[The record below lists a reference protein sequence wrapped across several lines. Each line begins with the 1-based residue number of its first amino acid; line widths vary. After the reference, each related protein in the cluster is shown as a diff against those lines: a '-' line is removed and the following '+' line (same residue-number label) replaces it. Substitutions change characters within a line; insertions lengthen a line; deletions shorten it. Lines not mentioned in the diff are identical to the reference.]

1 MRFNLRLLVPGILG
15 LLLATSN
22 FVPRSDAASSEKF
35 LPLMDSLKRFSGD
48 KTAWSFGG
56 GILTGRANGNGTR
69 ERRILTVER
78 FGNFVLR
85 FEMRTNSRGASV
97 LVRSAVHPIELLGG
111 YKLELSGRASQ
122 LSYLDFPNF
131 AKMVEA
137 RSKGIPYTNVK
148 TLSSWDSPSNQV
160 EVAWVTYEV
169 ACLGDRLSVRR
180 NGDVIVNY
188 RHLDG
193 PKEGSIGFQIDRS
206 GESEIRN
213 IQVQVL
219 GTVEWPSTPPAGD
232 LGDLPADG
240 WTAQDAPF
248 ERISEQAWTLETEQ
262 LLDEARKSQGF
273 RALFQE
279 ADPEQWQESRSFWS
293 VENGVIR
300 GESYNNFLVTKQDY
314 SDFIL
319 KTQVR
324 LTPATSNS
332 GIQVRSRLSETGMEG
347 YQIDMAIHDNG
358 TSLIPWWGQIYGEE
372 LNRGFLYGIDD
383 PAKRLELVRHDDW
396 NDVVIICK
404 GNHLI
409 VELNGEVTAD
419 LVDYFGDKT
428 GKIGFQVHF
437 GPRMKVEFR
446 NVLIRVLQ

>member
-1 MRFNLRLLVPGILG
+1 MRLNQRLLLPGILG
-15 LLLATSN
+15 LLLAASN
-22 FVPRSDAASSEKF
+22 FVPQLAAASGEGF
-35 LPLMDSLKRFSGD
+35 LPLMESLKRFSGD
-48 KTAWSFGG
+48 KASWSFNAGVLRGDGG
-56 GILTGRANGNGTR
+56 TDAARTG
-69 ERRILTVER
+69 RILTVER

-85 FEMRTNSRGASV
+85 FEMRANSRGTSILA
-97 LVRSAVHPIELLGG
+97 RSAVHPIELLGG
-111 YKLELSGRASQ
+111 YKFKLADQDSS

-137 RSKGIPYTNVK
+137 RSKGVPYTNAE
-148 TLSSWDSPSNQV
+148 TLFSWNPPAQQDD
-160 EVAWVTYEV
+160 AWVDYEL
-169 ACLGDRLSVRR
+169 ACLGDRLTLSR
-180 NGDVIVNY
+180 NGAVVAHF
-188 RHLDG
+188 RHLAG
-193 PKEGSIGFQIDRS
+193 PIEGSIGFQID
-206 GESEIRN
+206 GTGKSELRN

-219 GTVEWPSTPPAGD
+219 GPVKWSSAPPAGD
-232 LGDLPADG
+232 LRDLPADD

-248 ERISEQAWTLETEQ
+248 ERISEEAWALETEQ
-262 LLDEARKSQGF
+262 LLAEAREAKGF
-273 RALFQE
+273 RALFQK
-279 ADPEQWQESRSFWS
+279 DTPGQWQESKSFWS

-300 GESYNNFLVTKQDY
+300 GESLNSFLVTKQDY

-332 GIQVRSRLSETGMEG
+332 GIQVRSKLSESGMEG
-347 YQIDMAIHDNG
+347 YQIDMAVHDAG

-404 GNHLI
+404 GSHLV

-446 NVLIRVLQ
+446 NVLIRVL